1 MHWEKYSHKQIK
13 EQIFAAIGNNL
24 NYRKEPI
31 LGLPA
36 TYLDTLEF
44 YDDAPFLK
52 DAPFIKT
59 LIENPNHIGCHTLTQ
74 SEEAFAGTHKIERE
88 LIHICAEEIFQGEK
102 GQQDGYVAPGGT
114 EANIQ
119 SMWIYRNYF
128 MKEFGAKHHE
138 IAVVYSE
145 DSHYSMPKGANI
157 LHLNSII
164 LKVNELDRSINLDS
178 FEEQLKEGKENGI
191 KYFIVIM
198 NMSTTMFGSVDN
210 IDAISDL
217 LDIEKCKYK
226 IHVDAAFGGFIY
238 PFTNPNS
245 NYHFKN
251 PKITSFTLDAHKM
264 LQAPYGTGIFLIRK
278 GFMEYALTEEANYV
292 QGKDYTICGS
302 RSGAN
307 AISIWMILHSHGSD
321 GWRVKME
328 QINDRTE
335 RLCDQLDEMGIGYYR
350 NPYINI
356 IAIRADEIPTD
367 LAHKF
372 YLVPDTHDG
381 KPKWWKIVVMD
392 HVRQGLL
399 DEFSMELKAHI

>member
-1 MHWEKYSHKQIK
+1 MHWDKYSHKQIK
-13 EQIFAAIGNNL
+13 ERIFNALDKNL
-24 NYRKEPI
+24 NYRNEPI

-52 DAPFIKT
+52 DAPFIT
-59 LIENPNHIGCHTLTQ
+59 SLIENPNHIGCHTLVQ
-74 SEEAFAGTHKIERE
+74 SEEAFAGTHQIERE
-88 LIHICAEEIFQGEK
+88 LIAICAEEIFKGEK

-119 SMWIYRNYF
+119 AMWIYRNYF
-128 MKEFGAKHHE
+128 IKEFGAKHDE
-138 IAVVYSE
+138 IAVIYSE

-157 LHLNSII
+157 LNISSLIM
-164 LKVNELDRSINLDS
+164 KVDEEERSID
-178 FEEQLKEGKENGI
+178 EEALKIQLKEAKANGL

-198 NMSTTMFGSVDN
+198 NLSTTMFGSVDD
-210 IDAISDL
+210 IDVISEL
-217 LDIEKCKYK
+217 LDEEKLNYK
-226 IHVDAAFGGFIY
+226 IHIDGAFGGFIY
-238 PFTNPNS
+238 PFTNPDS
-245 NYHFKN
+245 VFHFQN

-278 GFMEYALTEEANYV
+278 GYMEFALTEEANYV

-307 AISIWMILHSHGSD
+307 AIAVWMILRSHGSD

-328 QINDRTE
+328 QIIDRTE
-335 RLCDQLDEMGIGYYR
+335 RLCEQLDELNIRYYR

-356 IAIRADEIPTD
+356 IAIKASDIPADI
-367 LAHKF
+367 AQKF

-381 KPKWWKIVVMD
+381 TPKWLKIVVMD

-399 DEFSMELKAHI
+399 DEFSMALQAQK

>member
-1 MHWEKYSHKQIK
+1 MYWDKYSHKQIK
-13 EQIFAAIGNNL
+13 EHIFNALDKNL
-24 NYRKEPI
+24 NYRNEPI

-44 YDDAPFLK
+44 YNDAPFLK
-52 DAPFIKT
+52 DAPFIT
-59 LIENPNHIGCHTLTQ
+59 SLIENPNHIGCHTLVQ
-74 SEEAFAGTHKIERE
+74 SEEAFAGTHHIERE
-88 LIHICAEEIFQGEK
+88 LIAICAEEIFKGEK

-119 SMWIYRNYF
+119 AMWIYRNYF
-128 MKEFGAKHHE
+128 IKEFGAKHDE

-157 LHLNSII
+157 LNISSLIM
-164 LKVNELDRSINLDS
+164 KVDEEERSIKEDELKA
-178 FEEQLKEGKENGI
+178 QLKEAKENGI

-198 NMSTTMFGSVDN
+198 NLSTTMFGSVDD
-210 IDAISDL
+210 IDAISQI
-217 LDIEKCKYK
+217 LDEEKLNYR
-226 IHVDAAFGGFIY
+226 IHIDGAFGGFIY
-238 PFTNPNS
+238 PFTNPDS
-245 NYHFKN
+245 VFHFQN

-264 LQAPYGTGIFLIRK
+264 LQAPYGTGVFLIRK
-278 GFMEYALTEEANYV
+278 GYMEYALTEEANYV

-307 AISIWMILHSHGSD
+307 AIAVWMILRSHGSD

-328 QINDRTE
+328 QIVDRTE
-335 RLCDQLDEMGIGYYR
+335 RLCDQLDELNIRYYR

-356 IAIRADEIPTD
+356 IAIKASDIPADI
-367 LAHKF
+367 AQKF
-372 YLVPDTHDG
+372 YLVPDTHEG
-381 KPKWWKIVVMD
+381 TPKWLKIVVMD

-399 DEFSMELKAHI
+399 DEFSMALQAQK